1 MSQKTLDLV
10 VPNVIMMD
18 LGDKELLIA
27 GGPKEDSRRRNGQG
41 GGGLESCCNSLTG
54 VCVSLGDC
62 AGVYLGC
69 LFCLD

>member
-18 LGDKELLIA
+18 LGDKELLIGE
-27 GGPKEDSRRRNGQG
+27 GGGYQRKQSARG
-41 GGGLESCCNSLTG
+41 GGGLESCCNSLTK
-54 VCVSLGDC
+54 VCGGLGDC
-62 AGVYLGC
+62 AGGYLKC

>member
-27 GGPKEDSRRRNGQG
+27 GGSMEDSRRRNGRG

-54 VCVSLGDC
+54 ACSGLGEC
-62 AGVYLGC
+62 ASAYLCC
-69 LFCLD
+69 LSWLD

>member
-27 GGPKEDSRRRNGQG
+27 GGPKEDSRRRNGRG

-54 VCVSLGDC
+54 ACSGLGEC
-62 AGVYLGC
+62 ESGYLCC
-69 LFCLD
+69 LNWLD